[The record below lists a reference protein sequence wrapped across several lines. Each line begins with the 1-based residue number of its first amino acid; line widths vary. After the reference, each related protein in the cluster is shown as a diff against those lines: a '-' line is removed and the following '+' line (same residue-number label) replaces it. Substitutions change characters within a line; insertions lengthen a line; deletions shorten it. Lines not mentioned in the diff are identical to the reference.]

1 MKALGSSSS
10 QHYQPVA
17 DGFLEFMP
25 IHLISALGIRAR
37 SPVWLGP
44 QKQQVCFT
52 TCFAQLEIGS
62 RSGEAG

>member
-25 IHLISALGIRAR
+25 IHLISSLWDSSPISSLAR
-37 SPVWLGP
+37 SAKATGLFHHLF
-44 QKQQVCFT
+44 CT
-52 TCFAQLEIGS
+52 T
-62 RSGEAG
+62 RDR